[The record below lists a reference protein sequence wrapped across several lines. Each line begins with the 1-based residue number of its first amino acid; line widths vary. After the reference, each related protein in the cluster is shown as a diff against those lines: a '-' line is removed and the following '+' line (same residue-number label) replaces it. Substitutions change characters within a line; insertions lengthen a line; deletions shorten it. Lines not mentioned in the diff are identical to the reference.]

1 MSKTFVLP
9 VIIFT
14 ILYNVPKFFELYV
27 KEEVMTKT
35 LNCTEVLSE
44 DLYYGNM
51 GCQISN
57 RGIQWYSVTK
67 IVLTYCEKK
76 IVLVIEKNLQS
87 F

>member
-1 MSKTFVLP
+1 MLP

-51 GCQISN
+51 GCLVSK
-57 RGIQWYSVTK
+57 RGIHGAIHK
-67 IVLTYCEKK
+67 RRRD
-76 IVLVIEKNLQS
+76 
-87 F
+87 FFGRF